1 MAEFSLDI
9 NDIEKDVEKTLEEE
23 KSSLPTD
30 KIQKQADNNAIAIFE
45 TDLNDVNERE
55 AIVKSIENFGAEPIN
70 KSSDKNNYL
79 LKTQLKNYSHGGSES
94 ENVGDKLMEL
104 NKQVRELDPSGVDW
118 SNSGLMSKFFNPV
131 KKYFDKY
138 ESAETVIAN
147 IIKSLDQSKSVL
159 KNDNVTLVSEE
170 ANLRETTKNLMVDI
184 ELGKQMDAS
193 IEAQIE
199 EAKMKGVEQEKID
212 IVTEEILFPLRQ
224 RIMDMQQMIV
234 INQQGII
241 SLNVVRRNNK
251 ELIRGIDRAKNVTVT
266 ALRTGIMVASS
277 LYNQKVA
284 MDKINV
290 LNTTT
295 ADIISSTS
303 TILREQ
309 GQQIQ
314 KASTETALPPEV
326 LQTSFN
332 EALAAIED
340 ISNFKQEAL
349 PKMQETINTFSNIAV
364 EGQKAID
371 KINTK
376 ER

>member
-1 MAEFSLDI
+1 MAEFSLDL

-55 AIVKSIENFGAEPIN
+55 AIVQSIENFGADPIN
-70 KSSDKNNYL
+70 KSTDKNNYL
-79 LKTQLKNYSHGGSES
+79 LKTQLKNYSHGGTES

-118 SNSGLMSKFFNPV
+118 SNNGLMSKFFNPV

-170 ANLRETTKNLMVDI
+170 SNLRETTKNLMIDI

-199 EAKMKGVEQEKID
+199 EAKMKGIEQEKID

-277 LYNQKVA
+277 LSNQKIA

-349 PKMQETINTFSNIAV
+349 PKMQETINTFSNIAI

>member
-1 MAEFSLDI
+1 M
-9 NDIEKDVEKTLEEE
+9 
-23 KSSLPTD
+23 
-30 KIQKQADNNAIAIFE
+30 
-45 TDLNDVNERE
+45 
-55 AIVKSIENFGAEPIN
+55 
-70 KSSDKNNYL
+70 
-79 LKTQLKNYSHGGSES
+79 QLKNYTQAGSES
-94 ENVGDKLMEL
+94 ENVGDKLIEL
-104 NKQVRELDPSGVDW
+104 NRQVRELDPSNVDW
-118 SNSGLMSKFFNPV
+118 ANNGIMSKFVNPV
-131 KKYFDKY
+131 KRYFDKY
-138 ESAETVIAN
+138 ESAENVIAN

-159 KNDNVTLVSEE
+159 KNDNITLLSEE
-170 ANLRETTKNLMVDI
+170 SSLRETTKNLMIDI

-199 EAKMKGVEQEKID
+199 EARIKGVEQEKID

-224 RIMDMQQMIV
+224 RVMDMQQMIV

-251 ELIRGIDRAKNVTVT
+251 ELIRGINRAKNVTLT
-266 ALRTGIMVASS
+266 ALRTGVMVACS
-277 LYNQKVA
+277 LYNQKIA

-290 LNTTT
+290 LNSTT

-303 TILREQ
+303 KILREQ
-309 GQQIQ
+309 GTQIQ
-314 KASTETALPPEV
+314 KASTETAISPEV

-349 PKMQETINTFSNIAV
+349 PKMQEIINTFNTIAN

-371 KINTK
+371 KINT
-376 ER
+376 RDI

>member
-23 KSSLPTD
+23 KSNLPTD

-45 TDLNDVNERE
+45 TDLNDLDQRE
-55 AIVKSIENFGAEPIN
+55 DIVKSIENFGAEPIN
-70 KSSDKNNYL
+70 KSSEKNNYL
-79 LKTQLKNYSHGGSES
+79 LNMQLKNYTQGGTES
-94 ENVGDKLMEL
+94 ENVGDKLIEL
-104 NKQVRELDPSGVDW
+104 NRQVRELDPSNVDW
-118 SNSGLMSKFFNPV
+118 ANNGIMSKFVNPV
-131 KKYFDKY
+131 KRYFDKY
-138 ESAETVIAN
+138 ESAESVIAN

-159 KNDNVTLVSEE
+159 KNDNITLLSEE
-170 ANLRETTKNLMVDI
+170 SSLRETTKNLMIDI

-199 EAKMKGVEQEKID
+199 EARIKGVEQEKID

-224 RIMDMQQMIV
+224 RVMDMQQMIV

-251 ELIRGIDRAKNVTVT
+251 ELIRGIDRAKNVTLT
-266 ALRTGIMVASS
+266 ALRTGVMVACS
-277 LYNQKVA
+277 LYNQKIA

-290 LNTTT
+290 LNSTT

-303 TILREQ
+303 KILREQ
-309 GQQIQ
+309 GTQIQ
-314 KASTETALPPEV
+314 KASTETALSPEV

-349 PKMQETINTFSNIAV
+349 PKMQETINTFNTIAQ

-371 KINTK
+371 KINT
-376 ER
+376 RDI

>member
-9 NDIEKDVEKTLEEE
+9 DGIEEDVEKTLEEE
-23 KSSLPTD
+23 KSNLPTE
-30 KIQKQADNNAIAIFE
+30 KIQEQANNNAIAIFE
-45 TDLNDVNERE
+45 TDLNDVDKRE
-55 AIVKSIENFGAEPIN
+55 AIVKSIENFGSEPIN

-79 LKTQLKNYSHGGSES
+79 LKTQLKNYKHGGSES

-104 NKQVRELDPSGVDW
+104 NQQVRDLDPSNVDW
-118 SNSGLMSKFFNPV
+118 ANNGIMSKFFDPV

-138 ESAETVIAN
+138 ATAETVIAN

-159 KNDNVTLVSEE
+159 KNDNVTLLSEE
-170 ANLRETTKNLMVDI
+170 SILREATKNLMVDI

-199 EAKMKGVEQEKID
+199 EAKIKGIEQEKID

-266 ALRTGIMVASS
+266 ALRTGVMVASS
-277 LYNQKVA
+277 LYNQKIA
-284 MDKINV
+284 MDKINI

-303 TILREQ
+303 RTLRQQ
-309 GQQIQ
+309 GTQIQ
-314 KASTETALPPEV
+314 KASIETALSPEV
-326 LQTSFN
+326 LKTSFN

-340 ISNFKQEAL
+340 ISTFKQEAL
-349 PKMQETINTFSNIAV
+349 PQMQETIDTFNAIAI

-376 ER
+376 EI